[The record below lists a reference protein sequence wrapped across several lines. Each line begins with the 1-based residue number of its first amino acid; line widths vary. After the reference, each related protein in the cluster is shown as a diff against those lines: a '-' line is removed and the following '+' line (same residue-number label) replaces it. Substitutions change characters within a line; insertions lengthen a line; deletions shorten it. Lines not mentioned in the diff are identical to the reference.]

1 MKESKPIKTYSNKK
15 MLELLEV
22 VVDHSMV
29 GPTFRKSGM
38 ALLENQLQQTNEMR
52 LHRMR
57 HTSNRDL
64 EEWINIMSR
73 TIDSLEKE
81 LIQREEQALQD
92 RGRQGRPMARVPLLR
107 LSAKPLGDRPS
118 GHHLLRRPERCIQ
131 LPDQQVRPVRVS
143 PEVRSSPVESFEDI
157 LGCDGNPLH
166 R

>member
-15 MLELLEV
+15 MLELLEM

-64 EEWINIMSR
+64 EEWINIMNR

-81 LIQREEQALQD
+81 LIQREEQALQVEKTTLKE
-92 RGRQGRPMARVPLLR
+92 PAETI
-107 LSAKPLGDRPS
+107 AKGKT
-118 GHHLLRRPERCIQ
+118 
-131 LPDQQVRPVRVS
+131 
-143 PEVRSSPVESFEDI
+143 
-157 LGCDGNPLH
+157 
-166 R
+166 

>member
-38 ALLENQLQQTNEMR
+38 ALLENHLQQTNEMR

-73 TIDSLEKE
+73 TIDSLEGE
-81 LIQREEQALQD
+81 LMDREDQAQPQED
-92 RGRQGRPMARVPLLR
+92 EIHAT
-107 LSAKPLGDRPS
+107 A
-118 GHHLLRRPERCIQ
+118 
-131 LPDQQVRPVRVS
+131 VS
-143 PEVRSSPVESFEDI
+143 
-157 LGCDGNPLH
+157 
-166 R
+166 

>member
-15 MLELLEV
+15 MLELLDV

-81 LIQREEQALQD
+81 LIEREEQALQ
-92 RGRQGRPMARVPLLR
+92 VPEATLKEP
-107 LSAKPLGDRPS
+107 A
-118 GHHLLRRPERCIQ
+118 ETI
-131 LPDQQVRPVRVS
+131 S
-143 PEVRSSPVESFEDI
+143 PGKI
-157 LGCDGNPLH
+157 
-166 R
+166 